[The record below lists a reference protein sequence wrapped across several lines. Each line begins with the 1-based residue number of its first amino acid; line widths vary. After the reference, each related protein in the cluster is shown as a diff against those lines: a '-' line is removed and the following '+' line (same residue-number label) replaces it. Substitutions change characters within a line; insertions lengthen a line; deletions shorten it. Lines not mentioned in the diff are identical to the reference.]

1 MTEEKKLAVTDGP
14 LHLSEHLYQSIP
26 NYQLIDALPFIDPFG
41 QEDFARVEEMI
52 QKEIATF
59 QPSRDYLEPL
69 PMPECPYLD
78 NSPFVKEAMEKI
90 KANGGQLPKEGL
102 SERVTPSDYS
112 RAHLPLPSKASSV
125 EAWEECRDRTKVS
138 IFDTEENNEYLDVA
152 MKYAVPQWIHGKLQ
166 VSAFEQSLAKKRK
179 ALAKEVED
187 IQKRRKL
194 DQMSHGNVL
203 RSLHR
208 EQMEFESNNFETE
221 SAAMAMEA
229 DLRRLRQALES
240 KPEMKD
246 KVPVSLMES
255 LSEVLDGAKPT
266 DQEGSPSTT

>member
-1 MTEEKKLAVTDGP
+1 MAEEKMLAVGDGP

-59 QPSRDYLEPL
+59 QPARNRPNMTVST
-69 PMPECPYLD
+69 
-78 NSPFVKEAMEKI
+78 
-90 KANGGQLPKEGL
+90 Q
-102 SERVTPSDYS
+102 
-112 RAHLPLPSKASSV
+112 H
-125 EAWEECRDRTKVS
+125 VS
-138 IFDTEENNEYLDVA
+138 IVDTAENNEYLDVA
-152 MKYAVPQWIHGKLQ
+152 TKYSVPQWIHGKLQ
-166 VSAFEQSLAKKRK
+166 VSAFEQSLVKKRK

-208 EQMEFESNNFETE
+208 EEVEFETNNFETE
-221 SAAMAMEA
+221 CATMAMEA
-229 DLRRLRQALES
+229 DLRRLRQVIDSDPQRKAE
-240 KPEMKD
+240 
-246 KVPVSLMES
+246 VPVNLVEA

-266 DQEGSPSTT
+266 AQENASSTV

>member
-1 MTEEKKLAVTDGP
+1 MAEEKMLAVGDGP

-59 QPSRDYLEPL
+59 EPSRDFLELLPL
-69 PMPECPYLD
+69 PSCPYLD
-78 NSPFVKEAMEKI
+78 SSPFVKEAMEKI
-90 KANGGQLPKEGL
+90 KANGGKLPKEGL
-102 SERVTPSDYS
+102 SERINPSDYS

-125 EAWEECRDRTKVS
+125 EAWEECRDKTKVS
-138 IFDTEENNEYLDVA
+138 IVDTAENNEYLDVA
-152 MKYAVPQWIHGKLQ
+152 TKYSVPQWIHGKLQ
-166 VSAFEQSLAKKRK
+166 VSAFEQSLVKKRK

-208 EQMEFESNNFETE
+208 EELEFETNNFETE
-221 SAAMAMEA
+221 CATMAMEA
-229 DLRRLRQALES
+229 DLRRLRQIIDSDPQRKAE
-240 KPEMKD
+240 
-246 KVPVSLMES
+246 VPVNLVEA

-266 DQEGSPSTT
+266 DQENASSTV